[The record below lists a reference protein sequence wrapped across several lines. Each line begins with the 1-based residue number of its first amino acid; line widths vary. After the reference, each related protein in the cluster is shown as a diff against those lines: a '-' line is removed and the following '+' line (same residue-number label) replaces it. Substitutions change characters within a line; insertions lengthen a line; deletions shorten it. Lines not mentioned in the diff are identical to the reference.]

1 MWIKYFI
8 GGVDMKPKIISI
20 IIISTF
26 VSGLFSCATIE
37 EHKGAATG
45 AAVGAATGAIA
56 GAILGKE
63 GHKTEVAIIG
73 GLLGGLIGGAVG
85 HYAYDVKRTREETA
99 QRYNYQSS
107 SGTMIRIEE
116 ASAIPNT
123 VQPGDKVELKMTYAV
138 LGVDPHKAIDITEI
152 REIRHEG
159 ELVGKPEVNVAHAGG
174 TYSSSIPIFMPSN
187 AKRGRYNVIMTVQ
200 AQMAKDSKETNFYV
214 R

>member
-1 MWIKYFI
+1 MQ
-8 GGVDMKPKIISI
+8 PRIISI
-20 IIISTF
+20 IIIFAF
-26 VSGLFSCATIE
+26 VSGLLGCATIE

-45 AAVGAATGAIA
+45 AAVGAATGAVT
-56 GAILGKE
+56 GAVLGKE

-73 GLLGGLIGGAVG
+73 GLVGGLIGGAVG
-85 HYAYDVKRTREETA
+85 HYAYDAKRTREETA
-99 QRYNYQSS
+99 QRYSYQTST
-107 SGTMIRIEE
+107 GTMIRIED

-123 VQPGDKVELKMTYAV
+123 VQPGDKVELKVTYAV
-138 LGVDPHKAIDITEI
+138 LDADPHKAINITEI

-200 AQMAKDSKETNFYV
+200 TQNAKDSKETTFYV

>member
-1 MWIKYFI
+1 
-8 GGVDMKPKIISI
+8 MKLRIISI
-20 IIISTF
+20 IIIF
-26 VSGLFSCATIE
+26 AFLSGLFSCATIE

-56 GAILGKE
+56 GAVLGKE

-85 HYAYDVKRTREETA
+85 HYAYDAKRTREETA
-99 QRYNYQSS
+99 QRYNYQAST
-107 SGTMIRIEE
+107 GTMIRIEE

-123 VQPGDKVELKMTYAV
+123 VRPGDKVELRVTYAV
-138 LGVDPHKAIDITEI
+138 LGADPNKAIDITEI
-152 REIRHEG
+152 REIKHEG

-200 AQMAKDSKETNFYV
+200 TQNAKDSKETTFYV